1 MSQRIIN
8 GFTQYFSYTYLSGKF
23 YGTPT
28 TQVNEDFT
36 DVNTQ
41 ADLIGDSIQID
52 EEDEGVISAYR
63 DGAFLHVGQG
73 FEIIAPNVV
82 RITPG
87 LLDTETFEIKKLV
100 GASGVVENIPVVP
113 PTPGAGGYNQTI
125 NEASVYTDSS
135 ATPINAFAPVVVAGK
150 TRITPEFTLNEGKVD
165 VFINGFRVSV
175 NDGVWTFADSDTIEL
190 NDNYSAT
197 RMKVDIIKQKVG

>member
-8 GFTQYFSYTYLSGKF
+8 GFPQYFSYTYLSGKF

-41 ADLIGDSIQID
+41 SDLIGDSIQID
-52 EEDEGVISAYR
+52 EEDEGIILAYR

-73 FEIIAPNVV
+73 FEIIAPNTV

-100 GASGVVENIPVVP
+100 GASGVIENIPVVP
-113 PTPGAGGYNQTI
+113 PVPGSGGYNQTI

-135 ATPINAFAPVVVAGK
+135 ATPINAFAPVVVSGK

-165 VFINGFRVSV
+165 VFINGFRVSI
-175 NDGVWTFADSDTIEL
+175 NDGVWSFADTDTIEL
-190 NDNYSAT
+190 NDNYSAI